1 MPELM
6 LFGYPLSMLFL
17 YFCFYSCAGWCME
30 TVYCSIM
37 EKRFV
42 PRGFLH
48 GPLCPIYGVGVLL
61 MILFFAP
68 LQGNLVIFY
77 VVSTVVM
84 SAWEYFVGWFLEVT
98 THIKYWDYSMYRF
111 NLKGRICLWV
121 CLVWGLLSY
130 VCIFWVHPPVAALF
144 AQIPLLTRQIVAIV
158 LASAVLADAIAT
170 IRELALMTKV
180 LNTLETL
187 STELQHQVSL
197 GKTELSDRLSDAKSL
212 VSDKLHGAKDMVT
225 DTFQDAKEAMA
236 TLLPDSV
243 TDAGSKLKA
252 RYNDLV
258 ASAERYTRRLRNIY
272 HPSTPKLDESIRQ
285 AISKQAS
292 RLAQARKDAKEAKRQ
307 GKKD

>member
-1 MPELM
+1 MMPEIM
-6 LFGYPLSMLFL
+6 LFGYPLSILFL

-30 TVYCSIM
+30 TVYCSIL

-68 LQGNLVIFY
+68 LKNNLIVFY

-84 SAWEYFVGWFLEVT
+84 SSWEYFVGWFLEVT
-98 THIKYWDYSMYRF
+98 THMKYWDYSMYRF

-130 VCIFWVHPPVAALF
+130 VCIFWIHPPVAALF

-158 LASAVLADAIAT
+158 LAVAVLADAVLT
-170 IRELALMTKV
+170 IRELALMTKA
-180 LNTLETL
+180 LNKLQSL
-187 STELQHQVSL
+187 STELQLQVAL
-197 GKTELSDRLSDAKSL
+197 GKMELSDRLSDAK
-212 VSDKLHGAKDMVT
+212 DMVT
-225 DTFQDAKEAMA
+225 DKLQDAKEAMA

-243 TDAGSKLKA
+243 TDAGSKLKS

-272 HPSTPKLDESIRQ
+272 HPNTPKLDEHIRQ
-285 AISKQAS
+285 DISVQATQLEEARKS
-292 RLAQARKDAKEAKRQ
+292 AQAAKR
-307 GKKD
+307 KKQP

>member
-1 MPELM
+1 
-6 LFGYPLSMLFL
+6 
-17 YFCFYSCAGWCME
+17 ME

-130 VCIFWVHPPVAALF
+130 VCIFWIHPPVAALF
-144 AQIPLLTRQIVAIV
+144 ARIPLLTRQIVAIV
-158 LASAVLADAIAT
+158 LAAAVLTDTVFT

-180 LNTLETL
+180 LDKLQTL
-187 STELQHQVSL
+187 SGELQLQVSL
-197 GKTELSDRLSDAKSL
+197 GKLELTDRISD
-212 VSDKLHGAKDMVT
+212 AKDMVT
-225 DTFQDAKEAMA
+225 DKFQDAKEAMA
-236 TLLPDSV
+236 TLLPDSI

-258 ASAERYTRRLRNIY
+258 ASAERYSRRLRNIY

-292 RLAQARKDAKEAKRQ
+292 RLAQARKDAKAAKRQ
-307 GKKD
+307 SKKD